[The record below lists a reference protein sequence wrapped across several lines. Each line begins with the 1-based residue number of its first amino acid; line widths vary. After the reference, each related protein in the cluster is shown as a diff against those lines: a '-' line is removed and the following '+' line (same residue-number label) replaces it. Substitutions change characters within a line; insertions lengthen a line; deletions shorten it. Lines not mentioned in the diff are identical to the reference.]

1 MKRIKKFESFNTNF
15 GKVSDYL
22 NKLLKKGG
30 DLATEV
36 WNVTKRE
43 SEETKIVVRILS
55 RMLKGEEVSDR
66 EKEFVKRQS
75 GDIIR
80 ILPLIAIQGIPV
92 PLPITPLLILLG
104 KKYGFDFLPKD
115 HRKLLDLELELSNEL
130 IEQLGNL
137 PESGMGY
144 HIVDVILKNGRVLEG
159 RVVINSSK
167 LILNP
172 YDEIGVNDIE
182 EFSSTTNQS

>member
-1 MKRIKKFESFNTNF
+1 MKKIKLE
-15 GKVSDYL
+15 KVSDYL

-30 DLATEV
+30 GLATEV

-43 SEETKIVVRILS
+43 SEETKIVICILS
-55 RMLKGEEVSDR
+55 RMLKGEKVSVR
-66 EKEFVKRQS
+66 EKEFVRKQA

-92 PLPITPLLILLG
+92 PLPITPILILLG

-115 HRKLLDLELELSNEL
+115 HRALLNLEIELSGDL
-130 IEQLGNL
+130 KSQIENL

-144 HIVDVILKNGRVLEG
+144 HIVDVVLKNGRILKS

-172 YDEIGVNDIE
+172 YDEITLDDIE
-182 EFSSTTNQS
+182 EFSSESVD

>member
-1 MKRIKKFESFNTNF
+1 MKKIKKFESFNTNF

-30 DLATEV
+30 DFAQEV
-36 WNVTKRE
+36 WQVTKRE
-43 SEETKIVVRILS
+43 SAETKIAVGLLS
-55 RMLKGEEVSDR
+55 KMLRGEEVTER
-66 EKEFVKRQS
+66 EKEFVKRQA
-75 GDIIR
+75 GDIAR
-80 ILPLIAIQGIPV
+80 ILPLIAIQGIPI
-92 PLPITPLLILLG
+92 PIPVTPMLVILG

-115 HRKLLDLELELSNEL
+115 HRALLNLEIELSDDL
-130 IEQLGNL
+130 KLQIENL

-144 HIVDVILKNGRVLEG
+144 HIVDVVLKNGRILKG

-172 YDEIGVNDIE
+172 YDEITLDDIE
-182 EFSSTTNQS
+182 EFSSESVD